1 MKDTSLI
8 ATILLH
14 ISKLNPLKLAKP
26 KKEILFNKR
35 RKLIILFLSFVEK
48 TVIPEDL
55 PLNKELRT
63 SFNS

>member
-1 MKDTSLI
+1 MKDTFLI

-35 RKLIILFLSFVEK
+35 RKLIIIFLLC
-48 TVIPEDL
+48 PYL
-55 PLNKELRT
+55 L
-63 SFNS
+63 